1 MAEFIVEIDDNGK
14 SLFLTITAH
23 LNEQEQIKTIL
34 ARQFGY
40 RVLSI
45 CLKSEK
51 IELKY
56 PEN

>member
-1 MAEFIVEIDDNGK
+1 MAEFIVEVDDNGK

-23 LNEQEQIKTIL
+23 LNEQEQVKTIL

-45 CLKSEK
+45 CLKSERM
-51 IELKY
+51 
-56 PEN
+56 N